1 MTNSTIVATGLRLGP
16 LSPGWV
22 HLCVDMQR
30 LFAEGTRWSDPA
42 TAALVPA
49 LLPLI
54 DRAPDRTLFSR
65 FLTPEQVADMPG
77 QWQAYYRYWDDLR
90 AGRLPA
96 AALDL
101 LPDLAARA
109 TPERVVDKY
118 VHSAFDAP
126 ALAARLAHRTAD
138 TLILTGVET
147 DVCVLATALDAVD
160 RGYRVIVVADGVS
173 SSSAAGHAAALEA
186 ILPRFDRQ
194 AETVRMAD
202 LLAALP

>member
-1 MTNSTIVATGLRLGP
+1 MANSTIAVTGLRLGP
-16 LSPGWV
+16 LTPGWA

-30 LFAEGTRWSDPA
+30 LFAQGTRWSDPA
-42 TAALVPA
+42 TAALVPT

-65 FLTPEQVADMPG
+65 FLTPAQATDMPG

-96 AALDL
+96 GALDL

-109 TPERVVDKY
+109 TPDRLVDKY

-126 ALAARLAHRTAD
+126 ALAAHLARRATD

-147 DVCVLATALDAVD
+147 DVCVLATALDAID
-160 RGYRVIVVADGVS
+160 RGLRVIVVADGVA
-173 SSSAAGHAAALEA
+173 SSSAAGHVAALEA

-194 AETVRMAD
+194 AETVRMTD
-202 LLAALP
+202 LLGALP